1 MNGGGAMTSLKSW
14 LGKAVLSQRIKTL
27 FPKSSLSER
36 ETARQRFQHALK
48 TARATYEKIR
58 GHTVHSDFVDP
69 AWSKNIRTV
78 EDYFLKDFDL
88 SFLDHPVINGS
99 MVFTNRKAHAEQWA
113 YLEQWRNPEV
123 LKKWIGEGASA
134 HLPGARQKLSTAIN
148 SAHQLYHLARFERS
162 TGWSVGNAKAVVEFG
177 GGYGN
182 LARVFRNL
190 GNLTRYAI
198 LDLPLFSCI
207 QYVYLS
213 TVFGPDHVRLLD
225 GTRDGIVKR
234 KIHLVPLPLLDSLI
248 VEGDLFLS
256 TWALSEST
264 KKAYSYV
271 KNRNWFGSKN
281 ILLAYNDKWKPWDDE
296 ELKEDLEHQ
305 GYKVT
310 VEPISFLPGNH
321 YVFSMK
327 RIS

>member
-1 MNGGGAMTSLKSW
+1 
-14 LGKAVLSQRIKTL
+14 
-27 FPKSSLSER
+27 
-36 ETARQRFQHALK
+36 
-48 TARATYEKIR
+48 
-58 GHTVHSDFVDP
+58 VHSDFVDP
-69 AWSKNIRTV
+69 AWSKNIHAV

-99 MVFTNRKAHAEQWA
+99 MVFTNREAHAKQWA
-113 YLEQWRNPEV
+113 YLEQWRNPGV
-123 LKKWIGEGASA
+123 LKKWIGEGART
-134 HLPGARQKLSTAIN
+134 HLPGARQMLSTAIN
-148 SAHQLYHLARFERS
+148 SAHQLYHLARYERS
-162 TGWSVGNAKAVVEFG
+162 TGWSIGDAKTVVEFG

-182 LARVFRNL
+182 LARVFCNL

-213 TVFGPDHVRLLD
+213 TLFGTDHVRLMD
-225 GTRDGIVKR
+225 GAGEGIEER
-234 KIHLVPLPLLDSLI
+234 KIQLIPLPFLDRLV

-264 KKAYSYV
+264 KQAYSYV
-271 KNRNWFGSKN
+271 KSRNWFGSKN

-296 ELKEDLEHQ
+296 ELKEDLERR
-305 GYKVT
+305 GYEVT
-310 VEPISFLPGNH
+310 MEPISFLPGNH